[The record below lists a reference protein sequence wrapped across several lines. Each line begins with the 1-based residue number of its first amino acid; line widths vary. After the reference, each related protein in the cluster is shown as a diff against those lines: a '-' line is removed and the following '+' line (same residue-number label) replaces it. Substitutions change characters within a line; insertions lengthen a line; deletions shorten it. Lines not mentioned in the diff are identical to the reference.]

1 MMDFNAKKLLDRK
14 VLKEK
19 GLGFHQEFKKFLFQ
33 GNALSLAIGVIIGGA
48 FGGFVGK
55 VNVDLIMPIINLFLP
70 DGSWRTAGITIG
82 HVPKL
87 NATTFKPILDPKTH
101 QVIMEPVKLLIG
113 DLANTFL
120 TLIITG
126 LVCFIVIKLLVKA
139 PPPPPPAPPPPPT
152 KSCAFCLD
160 TIPAAATKC
169 KSCCSEQP
177 ATA

>member
-1 MMDFNAKKLLDRK
+1 MDFDAKKLLDHK
-14 VLKEK
+14 ALKEK
-19 GLGFHQEFKKFLFQ
+19 TLGFHHEFKKFLFQ

-55 VNVDLIMPIINLFLP
+55 VNADLIMPIINLFLP
-70 DGSWRTAGITIG
+70 NGSWRTAGITIG

-87 NATTFKPILDPKTH
+87 NPTTFKPILDPKTH
-101 QVIMEPVKLLIG
+101 MAIMEPVKLLIG

-120 TLIITG
+120 TLVITG
-126 LVCFIVIKLLVKA
+126 LVCFIVIKMLVKA

-169 KSCCSEQP
+169 KSCCSQQP
-177 ATA
+177 AAA